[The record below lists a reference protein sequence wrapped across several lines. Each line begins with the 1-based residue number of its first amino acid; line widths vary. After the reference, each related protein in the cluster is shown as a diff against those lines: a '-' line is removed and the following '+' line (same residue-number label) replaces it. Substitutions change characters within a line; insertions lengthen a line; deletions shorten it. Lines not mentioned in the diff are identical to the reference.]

1 MHWVIPM
8 PIHWQMDLQKLM
20 DLPMDS
26 QMHWVTQKHLGLQ
39 RDFLMRKVKQRLTV
53 TQRRLGKPMDSQKPM
68 G

>member
-1 MHWVIPM
+1 MG
-8 PIHWQMDLQKLM
+8 LQKLM

-39 RDFLMRKVKQRLTV
+39 RDFLMRKVKQKLTV
-53 TQRRLGKPMDSQKPM
+53 KPMRLEIQMVKQMLM